1 MKRFAFAFT
10 QSERARVGVRLRIS
24 CLESI
29 EELGILDMFIKFST
43 DPRSRITPINVRVVL
58 TSPNFGAEL
67 LPRPWSPG
75 RAEGILVTAV
85 DSALL

>member
-43 DPRSRITPINVRVVL
+43 DPRSRLKIVRTDVVRS
-58 TSPNFGAEL
+58 T
-67 LPRPWSPG
+67 
-75 RAEGILVTAV
+75 
-85 DSALL
+85 